1 MSMSGQKLSCLAR
14 CQASG
19 HLQIEESRQ
28 DLEKKE
34 KPREYVN
41 DQLLIF
47 FFGKLILEMSKSP
60 LRST

>member
-1 MSMSGQKLSCLAR
+1 MSMSGQKLSWLAR

-47 FFGKLILEMSKSP
+47 FFW
-60 LRST
+60 